1 VDRETRARNSFG
13 LRSHGGKFSFF
24 AGGAEARRKKGQG
37 RSEKRRTIN
46 RISASNR
53 FVADSPKIAAAAPVI
68 ETERLLLRRMTPADA
83 DALFAV
89 LGDPVS
95 MKYYP
100 DAFSRD
106 DVNRWIAW
114 SIASY
119 DENGYGLYAMT
130 LKSTGAVIGDCGHVR
145 QNVDGAMEIEIG
157 YHVLRALQGQG
168 YATEAARACVEY
180 GFAKL
185 GAKRLISLIRPE
197 NLASRRVAEKS
208 GMTIE
213 KEIVRKGFRHFVYS
227 IARPA

>member
-1 VDRETRARNSFG
+1 MSAGPKNVD
-13 LRSHGGKFSFF
+13 
-24 AGGAEARRKKGQG
+24 
-37 RSEKRRTIN
+37 
-46 RISASNR
+46 
-53 FVADSPKIAAAAPVI
+53 AAAPVI
-68 ETERLLLRRMTPADA
+68 ETPRLLLRRMTPADA

-119 DENGYGLYAMT
+119 AEHGHGLYAMV
-130 LKSTGAVIGDCGHVR
+130 LKSSGEVIGDCGHVR
-145 QNVDGAMEIEIG
+145 QDVDGATEIEIG
-157 YHVLRALQGQG
+157 YHVLRSLQGLG

-185 GAKRLISLIRPE
+185 GAKRMISLIRPE
-197 NLASRRVAEKS
+197 NLASRRVAEKA

-213 KEIVRKGFRHFVYS
+213 KEIVRKGFVHLVYS
-227 IARPA
+227 ISRPG